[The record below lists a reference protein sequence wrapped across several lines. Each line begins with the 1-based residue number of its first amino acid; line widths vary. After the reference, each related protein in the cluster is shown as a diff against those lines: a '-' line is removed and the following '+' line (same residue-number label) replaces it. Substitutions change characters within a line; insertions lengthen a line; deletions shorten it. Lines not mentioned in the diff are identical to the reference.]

1 MKTALEQKKYITDRQ
16 GRRIGMI
23 LPIKE
28 YRELLADL
36 EDLESIRAY
45 DEAVASGERPVP
57 FQMAIIDIEHSRR

>member
-1 MKTALEQKKYITDRQ
+1 
-16 GRRIGMI
+16 MI